1 MDFDNIQSPTELTE
15 EQKKAIELQ
24 RKMQKTVILSVTA
37 GVAVT
42 LGLGIVTMLLLLHF
56 GVFTFNKNAFNKD
69 KSGESGKAAV
79 TENFSADDKINEI
92 KGVMS
97 GFYYGDVD
105 GAAAEDA
112 VCKAYVSAYGDQYSV
127 YYTADEYKELAA
139 SIEGESFFGIGVR
152 CRESDGKGVIV
163 LGFSEGSPSEKAG
176 MKEGDLIIEADGHN
190 LVGLDSDTAI
200 GYLRGEEGSMA
211 HLKVKR
217 GEETLEFDVERIKLD
232 ETSVR
237 SAVLDDGVTGYIRI
251 NEFTNKTTDQ
261 FVDELSSLKGEGAKR
276 LVIDLRNNTGGV
288 VSSALGVLDVIVAE
302 DNYGEM
308 RFKDGSSGVFKG
320 TGDKKLDMPYVLL
333 VNQYTASASEILTA
347 SVKDY
352 ETAKIFGTKTFGK
365 GITQRVKML
374 SDGSAVKYTDAQMYS
389 PKGET
394 WHEKGIEPDT
404 VVELKE
410 GDTEDVQ
417 LNAALEYLN
426 SI

>member
-69 KSGESGKAAV
+69 KTDESGNAAV
-79 TENFSADDKINEI
+79 TKTFSADDKLNEI
-92 KGVMS
+92 KSVMS
-97 GFYYGDVD
+97 GFYFGNVNDAV
-105 GAAAEDA
+105 AEDA
-112 VCKAYVSAYGDQYSV
+112 VCKAYVSSYGDQYSV
-127 YYTADEYKELAA
+127 YYTADEYKELAT

-152 CRESDGKGVIV
+152 CRESDGRGVIV
-163 LGFSEGSPSEKAG
+163 LGFSENSPAEKAG
-176 MKEGDLIIEADGHN
+176 IKEGDLIIEADGHN

-200 GYLRGEEGSMA
+200 SHLRGEEGSKA
-211 HLKVKR
+211 HLKVLR
-217 GEETLEFDVERIKLD
+217 EDEVLEFDVERVKLD

-237 SAVLDDGVTGYIRI
+237 SVVLDDGVTGYIRI

-261 FVDELSSLKGEGAKR
+261 FVSELDSLKTEGIKR

-288 VSSALGVLDVIVAE
+288 VSSALGVLDVIVSE

-308 RFKDGSSGVFKG
+308 RFKDGSTGVFKG
-320 TGDKKLDMPYVLL
+320 SGGKKLDLPYVLL

-352 ETAKIFGTKTFGK
+352 ETAKIFGTRTFGK
-365 GITQRVKML
+365 GITQRVKTL

-404 VVELKE
+404 TVELKE
-410 GDTEDVQ
+410 DDTEDVQ

>member
-42 LGLGIVTMLLLLHF
+42 IGLGIVTMLLLLHF
-56 GVFTFNKNAFNKD
+56 GVFTFNKNAFNK
-69 KSGESGKAAV
+69 
-79 TENFSADDKINEI
+79 ENTGDTGSAGTRSVSTDDKLNEI
-92 KGVMS
+92 EDIMS
-97 GFYYGDVD
+97 EFYFGDVD
-105 GAAAEDA
+105 DTAVEDA
-112 VCKAYVSAYGDQYSV
+112 ICKAYVSAYGDQYSV
-127 YYTADEYKELAA
+127 YYTADEYKELSA

-163 LGFSEGSPSEKAG
+163 LGFSENSPAEKAG
-176 MKEGDLIIEADGHN
+176 IKEGDLIIEVDDHN

-200 GYLRGEEGSMA
+200 SHLRGEEGTNA
-211 HLKVKR
+211 HLKVQR
-217 GEETLEFDVERIKLD
+217 GEELLEFDVERVKLD

-237 SAVLDDGVTGYIRI
+237 SAVLDDGVTGYIHI

-261 FVDELSSLKGEGAKR
+261 FVDELNSLKGENVQR

-288 VSSALGVLDVIVAE
+288 VSSALGVLDVIVGE

-308 RFKDGSSGVFKG
+308 RFRDGSTGEFKG
-320 TGDKKLDMPYVLL
+320 AGGKKMDLPYVIL

-352 ETAKIFGTKTFGK
+352 GTAKVIGTKTFGK
-365 GITQRVKML
+365 GITQRVKAL
-374 SDGSAVKYTDAQMYS
+374 NDGSAVKYTDAQMYS

-394 WHEKGIEPDT
+394 WHEKGIEPDI

-410 GDTEDVQ
+410 DDTEDVQ

>member
-15 EQKKAIELQ
+15 EQKKAIELH

-56 GVFTFNKNAFNKD
+56 GVFTFNKNALNKD
-69 KSGESGKAAV
+69 QSGETGSAGAV
-79 TENFSADDKINEI
+79 SADDKLNEI
-92 KGVMS
+92 KNIMS
-97 GFYYGDVD
+97 GFYFGDVD
-105 GAAAEDA
+105 DAAAEDA
-112 VCKAYVSAYGDQYSV
+112 ICEAYVGAYGDQYSV
-127 YYTADEYKELAA
+127 YYTADEYKELSA

-152 CRESDGKGVIV
+152 CRESEGQGVIV
-163 LGFSEGSPSEKAG
+163 LGFPENSPAEKAG
-176 MKEGDLIIEADGHN
+176 IKEGDYIIEADGHN

-200 GYLRGEEGSMA
+200 SHLRGEEGTKA

-217 GEETLEFDVERIKLD
+217 GEDILEFDVERVRLD

-237 SAVLDDGVTGYIRI
+237 SAVLDDGITGYIRI

-261 FVDELSSLKGEGAKR
+261 FVDELNSLKGENVQR

-288 VSSALGVLDVIVAE
+288 VSSALGVLDVIVGE

-308 RFKDGSSGVFKG
+308 RFKDGSTGEFKG
-320 TGDKKLDMPYVLL
+320 AGGKKMDLPYVIL

-352 ETAKIFGTKTFGK
+352 GTAKVIGTKTFGK
-365 GITQRVKML
+365 GITQRVKQL

-394 WHEKGIEPDT
+394 WHEKGIEPDI

-410 GDTEDVQ
+410 DDTEDVQ
-417 LNAALEYLN
+417 LNAALDYLN
-426 SI
+426 TL

>member
-15 EQKKAIELQ
+15 EQKNAIELQ

-42 LGLGIVTMLLLLHF
+42 IGLGIITMLILLHF

-69 KSGESGKAAV
+69 KNNESGKAADIAD
-79 TENFSADDKINEI
+79 FSADQKLDEI
-92 KGVMS
+92 KNVMS
-97 GFYYGDVD
+97 DFYFSDAPVIN
-105 GAAAEDA
+105 AEDSI
-112 VCKAYVSAYGDQYSV
+112 CKAYVSSYGDQYSV
-127 YYTADEYKELAA
+127 YYTADEYKELSA

-152 CRESDGKGVIV
+152 CRESENDGVAVI
-163 LGFSEGSPSEKAG
+163 GFSNNSPAQKAG
-176 MKEGDLIIEADGHN
+176 LKEGDFIIEADGQS
-190 LVGLDSDTAI
+190 LIGLDTDTAI
-200 GYLRGEEGSMA
+200 GHLRGEEGTKA

-217 GEETLEFDVERIKLD
+217 GEEVLEFDVERVRLD
-232 ETSVR
+232 ETSV
-237 SAVLDDGVTGYIRI
+237 SSTMLDDGTTGYIRI
-251 NEFTNKTTDQ
+251 SEFTNKTADQ
-261 FVDELSSLKGEGAKR
+261 FKEELDSLKKDNAKR

-288 VSSALGVLDVIVAE
+288 VSTALNVLDVIVSE

-320 TGDKKLDMPYVLL
+320 EGSGRIDMPYALL
-333 VNQYTASASEILTA
+333 VNGYTASASEIVTA

-352 ETAKIFGTKTFGK
+352 ETGKVIGTKTFGK
-365 GITQRVKML
+365 GITQRVKKL

-404 VVELKE
+404 FVELKE
-410 GDTEDVQ
+410 SDTEDVQ

-426 SI
+426 SL